1 MDKKIEKQNSQSP
14 QQLKLCKRNLMIQKN
29 GKGKMKQIGMKGRVL
44 QERLGH
50 GSGIG
55 DIARKDLNDAHH
67 PSNYTVKITEVDE
80 DNDNEMHPVFH
91 VESKP
96 TDTKKS

>member
-1 MDKKIEKQNSQSP
+1 
-14 QQLKLCKRNLMIQKN
+14 
-29 GKGKMKQIGMKGRVL
+29 MKQIGMKGRIL

-55 DIARKDLNDAHH
+55 DIARKDLKDAHH